1 MPIQSALALVGG
13 AKQSAKGSAAT
24 DPTYQHGITDGQV
37 LTVEVSQDL
46 ESRTS
51 GTRFAPAV
59 NRTGVM
65 PGIEFT
71 CRGHVSSIGLW
82 LFGALGSKT
91 VSGTSPNY
99 THTFSTGSDL
109 PYLTAF
115 GSLDSNLYSV
125 EDVKVDSMEISWS
138 ENEPVEFAVTGM
150 GTNVGF
156 PGSITPTTDDSAAAY
171 LRPAGGSFQIDIDGT
186 TLAAAKVTGGS
197 VSINNNLAPIMLSG
211 TITPGDVFPG
221 QQAIEVSLDV
231 TPDNLND
238 WRTILTGASNGTTV
252 SAAPVYGSFSV
263 QFTDGSKTLTLA
275 ATKVAFTTEFPSAD
289 AGGGPVTL
297 SLAGLVVIPAAGSPL
312 TATLTNGIASY

>member
-82 LFGALGSKT
+82 LFGALGAKS

-99 THTFSTGSDL
+99 THTFSTGADL

-125 EDVKVDSMEISWS
+125 EDVKVDSLEVSWS

-156 PGSITPTTDDSAAAY
+156 PATITPTTDDSAAAY

-238 WRTILTGASNGTTV
+238 WRTILTGTSNGTTV
-252 SAAPVYGSFSV
+252 SAAPIYGSFSV

-297 SLAGLVVIPAAGSPL
+297 SLAGMVVIPAAGSPL

>member
-13 AKQSAKGSAAT
+13 AKQSAKGSAAA

-37 LTVEVSQDL
+37 MTVEVSQDL
-46 ESRTS
+46 EARTS
-51 GTRFAPAV
+51 GTRLAPGV

-65 PGIEFT
+65 PGIDFT
-71 CRGHVSSIGLW
+71 CRGHVSSLGLW
-82 LFGALGSKT
+82 LFGALGSVAT
-91 VSGTSPNY
+91 TGTSPNY
-99 THTFSTGSDL
+99 THAITTGADL

-125 EDVKVDSMEISWS
+125 EDVKVDSLEISFS
-138 ENEPVEFAVTGM
+138 ENEAVEIAVSGM
-150 GTNVGF
+150 GTTIAF
-156 PGSITPTTDDSAAAY
+156 PASITATTDDSVAAY
-171 LRPAGGSFQIDIDGT
+171 LRPARGTFQVDIDGT
-186 TLAAAKVTGGS
+186 TLAAAKVTAGS

-221 QQAIEVSLDV
+221 QQSIEVSLDV

-238 WRTILTGASNGTTV
+238 WRTILTGSAAGSTV
-252 SAAPVYGSFSV
+252 SPAPIYGSFSI
-263 QFTDGSKTLTLA
+263 QFTDGTKTLTLA
-275 ATKVAFTTEFPSAD
+275 ATRVAFTTEFPSAD

-297 SLAGLVVIPAAGSPL
+297 SLAGLVVLPASGAPL